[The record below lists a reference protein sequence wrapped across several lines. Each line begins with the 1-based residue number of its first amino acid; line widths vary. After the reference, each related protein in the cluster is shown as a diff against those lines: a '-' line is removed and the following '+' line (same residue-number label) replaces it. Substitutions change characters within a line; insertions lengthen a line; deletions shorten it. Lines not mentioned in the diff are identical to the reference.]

1 MDTRR
6 NGRETDCCRL
16 WHCCQALPL
25 FDDVRGGALLR
36 PPPEGIPGFLLGAL
50 GRGPRAGAGA
60 GAGAGCFEFII
71 KLLIMLLAES
81 VRRFVERRVL
91 ILGQRLNALIPV
103 YGKDA

>member
-1 MDTRR
+1 
-6 NGRETDCCRL
+6 
-16 WHCCQALPL
+16 L

-50 GRGPRAGAGA
+50 GRGPRAGAE
-60 GAGAGCFEFII
+60 AGAGCFEFII
-71 KLLIMLLAES
+71 KLLIMLSAES

>member
-1 MDTRR
+1 
-6 NGRETDCCRL
+6 
-16 WHCCQALPL
+16 L

-50 GRGPRAGAGA
+50 GRGPRAGT
-60 GAGAGCFEFII
+60 GAGAGCLEFII

-81 VRRFVERRVL
+81 VRRFVERRVP